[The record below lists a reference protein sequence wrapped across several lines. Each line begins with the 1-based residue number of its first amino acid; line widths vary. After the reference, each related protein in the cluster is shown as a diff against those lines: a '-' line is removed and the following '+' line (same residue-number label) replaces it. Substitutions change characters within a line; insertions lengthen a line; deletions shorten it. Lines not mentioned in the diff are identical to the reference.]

1 MAPPRNFQFRD
12 AVADVVPPWLSYR
25 PAGPKTPERST
36 GYRLLYAM
44 AGVIDLMMEVAVEG
58 LRARYPGQGTPTAL
72 PLIHRDRGIVRG
84 LQESDESAAGR
95 LVAWLDSWRL
105 AGNSHNMLQ
114 QLAPLFRP
122 STAPL
127 MRVVTNAGVWYSLY
141 PDGTVE
147 QRELGNWNWDGKPE
161 LWARLWV
168 IIYCDDTGYPW
179 VAEDVW
185 GVGNWGE
192 SGDDGTWGST
202 ATRPEVETIL
212 MAIQMWKGGHSLYP
226 YTIVALDPDSFN
238 PDAPEPDG
246 TWGKSYKIVDGVAAK
261 SRLESARYWDGAR

>member
-1 MAPPRNFQFRD
+1 MAPPRNFQFVD
-12 AVADVVPPWLSYR
+12 AVAGVVPPWLSFR
-25 PAGPKTPERST
+25 PAGPKTPERSV

-44 AGVIDLMMEVAVEG
+44 AGTIDLMMEIAVEG
-58 LRARYPGQGTPTAL
+58 LRARYPGVGTPTAL
-72 PLIHRDRGIVRG
+72 PLIQRDRGIVRG

-95 LVAWLDSWRL
+95 LVGWLDSWRV
-105 AGNSHNMLQ
+105 AGNPHNTLA

-122 STAPL
+122 SAAPL
-127 MRVVTNAGVWYSLY
+127 MRIVTNAGVWYTLY

-147 QRELGNWNWDGKPE
+147 QQALGNWNWDGKPE

-168 IIYCDDTGYPW
+168 IVYCDDAGYPW

-185 GVGNWGE
+185 GVGEWGE
-192 SGDDGTWGST
+192 SGDVGTWGST

-212 MAIQMWKGGHSLYP
+212 MTIQTWKGGHSLYP
-226 YTIVALDPDSFN
+226 YTIIALDPDSFS
-238 PDAPEPDG
+238 PASPEPDG
-246 TWGKSYKIVDGVAAK
+246 MWGKSYKIVDGVAVK